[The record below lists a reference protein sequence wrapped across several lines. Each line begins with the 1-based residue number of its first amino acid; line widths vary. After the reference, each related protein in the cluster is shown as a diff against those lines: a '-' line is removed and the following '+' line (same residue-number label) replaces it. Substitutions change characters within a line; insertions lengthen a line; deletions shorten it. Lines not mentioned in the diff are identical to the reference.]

1 MEHSIRV
8 SAELILS
15 KLVEKYRL
23 NHSEMLK
30 DSRFARYETHYA
42 LIFNTRKF
50 NITTT
55 IKLNLDFSLIGVYTW
70 IPEESKSR
78 INDPLDAR
86 DRLNTR
92 FLGYLES
99 IVMPGLKTVGVAA

>member
-30 DSRFARYETHYA
+30 DSRFARYETHYS
-42 LIFNTRKF
+42 LIFSTRKL
-50 NITTT
+50 NITITV
-55 IKLNLDFSLIGVYTW
+55 KLNLDFSLIGVYTW
-70 IPEESKSR
+70 IPKESESR
-78 INDPLDAR
+78 INDLADAR
-86 DRLNTR
+86 KRLNTR
-92 FLGYLES
+92 FLGYVEA
-99 IVMPGLKTVGVAA
+99 IVMPGLKTAGVAA